1 MAGAWPTTIVRL
13 WVAFGAMLLAAVM
26 SRVIVPVAVGVP
38 DSRAVPLPL
47 STKVSPAG
55 RAPVSVIAG
64 VGEPVVVTAK
74 APAVPRVKS
83 AAAALVMVG
92 RHWWRTVMVRARVAV
107 DPEVL
112 VAEMVTG

>member
-1 MAGAWPTTIVRL
+1 M
-13 WVAFGAMLLAAVM
+13 
-26 SRVIVPVAVGVP
+26 PVAVGVP
-38 DSRAVPLPL
+38 DRRAVPLPW

-55 RAPVSVIAG
+55 RVPVSVMAG

-92 RHWWRTVMVRARVAV
+92 APGGDGDGEGQGGRR
-107 DPEVL
+107 PELL